1 LTQRKLVRTVL
12 IDLLLGVQIRKEEE
26 ITEDLEGNIWTNQ
39 LLTIEMIMLLN
50 FPWLTMSPVSTT
62 LSITIVITKK
72 SNKIILI
79 RWKTKNM

>member
-26 ITEDLEGNIWTNQ
+26 ITEDLEGNIWTKQ